1 MYTFNRGQETNY
13 CYLSNVESIRYT
25 CHLTAFLIYHCCG
38 CGSYIFPLKARHAL
52 LFCLLQCGCVPRRI
66 VSLVFYLGCNHD
78 YVLITHGKDSQ
89 LLKVQE
95 EKPGEK
101 LFQNFLNFWEISTL
115 LQNRLVEGNVP
126 EEFGQR
132 VSQKTDNNSHE
143 TWEGQD
149 FHKRLNCHWALCTI
163 FTILLTL

>member
-13 CYLSNVESIRYT
+13 CYLSNVESIHYT

-78 YVLITHGKDSQ
+78 YVLITLGKDSQ

-95 EKPGEK
+95 EK
-101 LFQNFLNFWEISTL
+101 LFLNFLNFWEISTL
-115 LQNRLVEGNVP
+115 LQNRLREMFPKSLGKGSP
-126 EEFGQR
+126 
-132 VSQKTDNNSHE
+132 
-143 TWEGQD
+143 
-149 FHKRLNCHWALCTI
+149 KRWTTIPMRLGKDRI
-163 FTILLTL
+163 FTKGLIAIGHFVRF